1 MLYCFQVLNTAETPL
16 KKGRVELEKTQ
27 KSATMMIRGRDQ
39 LPHRKSLKQIL
50 IFELGK
56 ETPEGAVPQLYKMVN
71 GEQDLSEEW
80 LFISFYNTEK
90 MRDSQLNYQA
100 KGFKGTKASI
110 FSYAPN

>member
-1 MLYCFQVLNTAETPL
+1 M
-16 KKGRVELEKTQ
+16 
-27 KSATMMIRGRDQ
+27 
-39 LPHRKSLKQIL
+39 
-50 IFELGK
+50 
-56 ETPEGAVPQLYKMVN
+56 PQLYKMVN

-110 FSYAPN
+110 FSYAPNWTGGLLDKNTNGFEGGLERWMGAKAIAVQCSNRDATTN